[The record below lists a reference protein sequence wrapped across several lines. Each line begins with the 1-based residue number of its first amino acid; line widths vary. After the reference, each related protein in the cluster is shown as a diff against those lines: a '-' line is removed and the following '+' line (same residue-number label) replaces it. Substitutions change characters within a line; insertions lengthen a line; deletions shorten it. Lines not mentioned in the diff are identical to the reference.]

1 MDELAGTGDY
11 GAFIDKNNIYKRN
24 PFDKHFTT
32 VSKKISPQE
41 FENLKKYIIT
51 DEFEE
56 KRAESL
62 KAFETE

>member
-41 FENLKKYIIT
+41 YGNLKEYIIT
-51 DEFEE
+51 GEVEE
-56 KRAESL
+56 KRIKSL
-62 KAFETE
+62 KAKEAE